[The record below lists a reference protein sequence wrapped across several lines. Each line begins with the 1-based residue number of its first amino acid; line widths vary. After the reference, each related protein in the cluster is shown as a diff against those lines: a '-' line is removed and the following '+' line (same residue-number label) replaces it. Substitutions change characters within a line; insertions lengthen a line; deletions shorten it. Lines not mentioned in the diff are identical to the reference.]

1 MLHRP
6 DMALPPI
13 ATASG
18 IEVYRGPH
26 KVLSSATVSLHGGEV
41 VAIIGENGSGK
52 STLIESIAGIL
63 PLRSGEVSWSTRS
76 GDQRLVRDSDGR
88 RNALPPM
95 GLTLQRDGMC
105 GEQTVIERL
114 SSALS
119 VAGLFP
125 NRSRLLELL
134 EEWGLSH
141 RLDSRVAH
149 ISGGQR
155 RRLALLCGLAPAAL
169 SDHPR
174 AVLLDEPSEG
184 LDSSSKKLMRG
195 WLRSLA
201 SIGHGVLVSTHDNEV
216 VGCADR
222 VITIRAQA
230 LSEAPGDPSDEFA
243 ELPIPCPSMDP
254 SPIASLVKWGITME
268 LRNPIDT
275 IGRATPALVAILLA
289 YSLVGSLDMAL
300 HSSDLLAALILAPA
314 FITAVASP
322 AISGRLAEDDCGR
335 WWNAV
340 VGPMARPANSIVGAS
355 LVLPIPLTYLSWV
368 LLGGSVDSTTSS
380 EVLRWLWLPALSM
393 LDLAVAA
400 TALHLLSSE
409 LERRSAVPASLL
421 LVVLVW
427 PFLELTEALAMIIDD
442 GMTIS
447 LELNEPIATCLI
459 ASVTSA
465 LVWLVAVLIPDS

>member
-52 STLIESIAGIL
+52 STLIESFVGIL

-76 GDQRLVRDSDGR
+76 GGQRLVRDSDGR
-88 RNALPPM
+88 RNAPPPM

-169 SDHPR
+169 ATIPAQSCSTSH
-174 AVLLDEPSEG
+174 
-184 LDSSSKKLMRG
+184 
-195 WLRSLA
+195 LRDW
-201 SIGHGVLVSTHDNEV
+201 TPP
-216 VGCADR
+216 
-222 VITIRAQA
+222 Q
-230 LSEAPGDPSDEFA
+230 
-243 ELPIPCPSMDP
+243 
-254 SPIASLVKWGITME
+254 
-268 LRNPIDT
+268 RN
-275 IGRATPALVAILLA
+275 
-289 YSLVGSLDMAL
+289 
-300 HSSDLLAALILAPA
+300 
-314 FITAVASP
+314 
-322 AISGRLAEDDCGR
+322 
-335 WWNAV
+335 
-340 VGPMARPANSIVGAS
+340 
-355 LVLPIPLTYLSWV
+355 
-368 LLGGSVDSTTSS
+368 
-380 EVLRWLWLPALSM
+380 
-393 LDLAVAA
+393 
-400 TALHLLSSE
+400 
-409 LERRSAVPASLL
+409 
-421 LVVLVW
+421 
-427 PFLELTEALAMIIDD
+427 
-442 GMTIS
+442 
-447 LELNEPIATCLI
+447 
-459 ASVTSA
+459 
-465 LVWLVAVLIPDS
+465 